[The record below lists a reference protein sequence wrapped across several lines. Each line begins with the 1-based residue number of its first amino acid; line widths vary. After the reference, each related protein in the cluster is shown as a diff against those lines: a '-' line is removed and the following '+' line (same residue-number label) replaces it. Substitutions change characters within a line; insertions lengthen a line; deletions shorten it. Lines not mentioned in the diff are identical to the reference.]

1 MERTN
6 WIEEIIN
13 FVLEAISKK
22 LPVAGEKCCDGT
34 YRFEVIKQI
43 ENTTENITIYLNEE
57 YININTSGRGHIE
70 KGIKLTERNKVD
82 LDSLVLDIN
91 EYREKIAL
99 DRFYNFLTINMPP
112 TLDNLDDDD

>member
-1 MERTN
+1 MDTN

-13 FVLEAISKK
+13 FILEAMSKK
-22 LPVAGEKCCDGT
+22 LPVVGERYCDGA
-34 YRFEVIKQI
+34 YHFEVIKQI
-43 ENTTENITIYLNEE
+43 ENTTEKISIYLNEE
-57 YININTSGRGHIE
+57 DIDISTSGRGHIE

-82 LDSLVLDIN
+82 LDRLVLDIN